1 MPLAQPIPI
10 TRPVSDLRTHLPE
23 IEEIAKETGGPIV
36 LTRNGR
42 PSLLVFD
49 CEAYNEQVVHDRHVR
64 KLREA
69 EIEERYRSDTYSLEQ
84 SKERLRALQNMVEAL
99 NA

>member
-1 MPLAQPIPI
+1 MPLAQPIPE

-23 IEEIAKETGGPIV
+23 IEEAARTTREPIV

-49 CEAYNEQVVHDRHVR
+49 CEAYNEHVQR
-64 KLREA
+64 ERQIQKLREA
-69 EIEERYRSDTYSLEQ
+69 EIEQRYRSDVYTIEQ
-84 SKERLRALQNMVEAL
+84 SKDRLRTIQKMVEAL